1 MGLDFNCY
9 LLLQSLHQFA
19 SSDWILHIF
28 ILKIS
33 HMFSNCRATKSYRY
47 LHDMFLDFVY
57 PTFLCLAL
65 SHPSVVLCLQTKS
78 SSSPAFI
85 NKVLLEHTIIFAWKL
100 LQRSLVGYSPWS
112 CNESDTP
119 EQLSTEQHDNL

>member
-1 MGLDFNCY
+1 MDTQYMSEIQADWLLILPLSPRFKLHGLDFNCY

-19 SSDWILHIF
+19 SSDWILYIF

-33 HMFSNCRATKSYRY
+33 HVFSNCRATKSYRY

-57 PTFLCLAL
+57 PIFLYLAL

-78 SSSPAFI
+78 SSSLAFI
-85 NKVLLEHTIIFAWKL
+85 NKVLLEHKPF
-100 LQRSLVGYSPWS
+100 V
-112 CNESDTP
+112 
-119 EQLSTEQHDNL
+119 